1 MRIGVLMPVSV
12 SWSREAALRLAELG
26 HEVHVID
33 FKSELVG
40 NYLNGRHELYSDGL
54 ARLERSVAA
63 IHVMS
68 GRHTSQLRYALYAPH
83 LRKICRRANLDVLLA
98 LWGGGFS
105 AIAYLSGFRP
115 YSIFLGGGDV
125 LRVSGWQKSF
135 SRHALACAR
144 IVFANGDYF
153 CRRARE
159 FAPNASIVPLYYGV
173 DTARFTPGSPPA
185 SPVVIVCTRGFSRT
199 YNNSYIVEAL
209 AAMPDCL
216 PEFRVIFTST
226 GELFDQTTCLA
237 DRLLSPA
244 VRRRVEF
251 LNGVTDNAL
260 LEHLQC
266 AHMYT
271 SVSRYDG
278 TSISLL
284 EALSCGLFPVLSDI
298 PQNREWIDPK
308 VRNGALAPLDQ
319 PTVYARILAEAVCD
333 VARRERVSPFNRQLI
348 LDRADGRA
356 NMARLVSHLQNAIG
370 QDAAAPAASGAADT
384 LRGAHGA

>member
-40 NYLNGRHELYSDGL
+40 NYLNGRSELYSDGL

-63 IHVMS
+63 IHVIS
-68 GRHTSQLRYALYAPH
+68 GRHTSQLRYALYAPR
-83 LRKICRRANLDVLLA
+83 LRKICRLADVEALLA

-125 LRVSGWQKSF
+125 LRVSGWQKAF
-135 SRHALACAR
+135 SRHALARAR

-153 CRRARE
+153 CEKARE
-159 FAPNASIVPLYYGV
+159 FAPEASIVPLYYGV
-173 DTARFTPGSPPA
+173 DTARFTPGPAPPN
-185 SPVVIVCTRGFSRT
+185 PVVIVCTRGFSRT
-199 YNNSYIVEAL
+199 YNNSYILEAL
-209 AAMPDCL
+209 AAMPESL
-216 PEFRVIFTST
+216 PDFRVVFTST
-226 GELFDQTTCLA
+226 GELFEETRSLA
-237 DRLLSPA
+237 GRLLAPA
-244 VRRRVEF
+244 MRRRVQF
-251 LNGVTDNAL
+251 LNGVTDDAL
-260 LEHLQC
+260 LENLRG
-266 AHMYT
+266 AHIYT

-319 PTVYARILAEAVCD
+319 PDVYARILAEAICD
-333 VARRERVSPFNRQLI
+333 AARRARVSQFNRQLI

-356 NMARLVSHLQNAIG
+356 NMARLVSHLQNAMG
-370 QDAAAPAASGAADT
+370 EDAARPAANGAPDS

>member
-26 HEVHVID
+26 HEIHVID
-33 FKSELVG
+33 FESELVG
-40 NYLNGRHELYSDGL
+40 NYLKGRHELYSASL
-54 ARLERSVAA
+54 AKLKQSVAA
-63 IHVMS
+63 IHVIT
-68 GRHTSQLRYALYAPH
+68 GQRTSQLRYALYAPR
-83 LRKICRRANLDVLLA
+83 LRKICRRADVGVLLA

-125 LRVSGWQKSF
+125 LRVSGWRKTF
-135 SRHALACAR
+135 SRRALARAR

-153 CRRARE
+153 CQRARE

-173 DTARFTPGSPPA
+173 DTTRFIPGSPA
-185 SPVVIVCTRGFSRT
+185 SSPVIVVCTRGFSRT

-209 AAMPDCL
+209 AVMPDSL
-216 PEFRVIFTST
+216 PDFRVVFTST
-226 GELFDQTTCLA
+226 GELFEETRCLA
-237 DRLLSPA
+237 DRLLSPTM
-244 VRRRVEF
+244 RRRVEF
-251 LNGVTDNAL
+251 LNGVTDDAL
-260 LEHLQC
+260 LENLRC
-266 AHMYT
+266 AHIYT

-308 VRNGALAPLDQ
+308 VCNGALAPLDQ
-319 PTVYARILAEAVCD
+319 PTVFARVLSEAICGA
-333 VARRERVSPFNRQLI
+333 ARRAPVAQFNRQLI
-348 LDRADGRA
+348 LNRADGRT
-356 NMARLVSHLQNAIG
+356 NMARLVSHLEKAIG
-370 QDAAAPAASGAADT
+370 QDAAGPAAGRATGS